1 MPNDFVSPESI
12 LGQLNLDKTM
22 IAADFGCGSGGWT
35 MPLAKILSEGR
46 VFAVDLI
53 KGPLL
58 ALESKAKL
66 EKLLNIQTQTA
77 NVERGTKISSG
88 SCDLVLATNLLFECE
103 NKRGVIEEAKRV
115 LKPGG
120 RILVIDWKKSAS
132 FGPRDRAVLPG
143 EIKKIAAE
151 VGLAVQS
158 EFDAGAYHYGMV
170 LVK

>member
-1 MPNDFVSPESI
+1 MPNDFFSPESI

-120 RILVIDWKKSAS
+120 RILVVDWKKSAS
-132 FGPRDRAVLPG
+132 FGPRDRALLPG

-151 VGLAVQS
+151 AGLAVQS
-158 EFDAGAYHYGMV
+158 EFDAGAFTFCMV
-170 LVK
+170 L